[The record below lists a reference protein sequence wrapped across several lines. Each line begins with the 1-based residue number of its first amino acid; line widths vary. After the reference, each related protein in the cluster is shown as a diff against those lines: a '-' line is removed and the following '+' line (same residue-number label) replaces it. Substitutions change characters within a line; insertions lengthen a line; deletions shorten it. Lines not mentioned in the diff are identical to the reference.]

1 MGLILIDKPQ
11 GITSFGAVARIKR
24 LTGEKRVGHTGTLDP
39 MATGVLPIFTG
50 RATAL
55 SSYLLDADKTYV
67 AGVKL
72 GIKTDTYDITGT
84 VTESM
89 PQNKLS
95 RYKNSDITEVLS
107 AFKGRQK
114 QVPPMYSALKKDG
127 VRLYDLARQGK
138 VTDIPEREI
147 EIFKI
152 EQTKPL
158 NGDFEFEFKV
168 KVSKGT
174 YIRSL
179 CNDIGIKLGC
189 GATLISLCRTN
200 TCGIDIKE
208 CVNLDTL
215 NSDNIGNYVMNEEYA
230 VSHFRAVNVTEKQAV
245 RFSNGGKL
253 SLDRLKPDIYS
264 DKEVIRVKY
273 GDLFLGLGTVD
284 LTLNELAV
292 KCVINDY
299 KTGEK

>member
-84 VTESM
+84 ITESM
-89 PQNKLS
+89 SQNELP

>member
-67 AGVKL
+67 AGVTL
-72 GIKTDTYDITGT
+72 GINTDTYDITVT
-84 VTESM
+84 VTASM
-89 PQNKLS
+89 SQDKLS

-147 EIFKI
+147 EIFEI